1 MPRTEKRFGVVN
13 QPSLTAVEELVP
25 SAATTRNVL
34 INASAR
40 SAAVISAAIYSGA
53 YSAPSTSVAL
63 SPGSSSI
70 NMANG
75 STIAGGNQPTALW
88 RFGKGSSWNNTFAWG
103 SASDT
108 SGFVAVNQSTGSAMY
123 TTQTF
128 AAHTGDNYWRNVF
141 DREVQF
147 KGANSGAG
155 IDRPKLNNCYVAVS
169 DTKAIGIAA
178 NMATTASGDLFD
190 VSTISHTVGT
200 SFTETAG
207 GVGQTSL
214 QGVGAAGTHT
224 AAAYALQDGVGYLM
238 HSGTDQVYTNTSGR
252 VGLGIYIYSD
262 SSASF
267 DKRAFWN
274 CDGTVGKESGYA
286 LAYFVASDYNST
298 HGVFAFSQPSTTTL
312 WSNISPTSSTSFP
325 AAYAL
330 PADAAPAGFRIV
342 SNSNTV
348 APTDTNF
355 LTGAITYPA
364 APTGVDVPVRS
375 LTRVFQVAAVK
386 FSPDGERVA
395 VAYSRNYSGTGN
407 TNSVVVVYTRQ
418 NDGTWLHTA
427 SSGSALRYMPD
438 SPDCMAWSPDGGVIA
453 IAASSST
460 GTITL
465 ASTESYFIDLWAV
478 GEIGAIN
485 NSAVTSWTVA
495 SSKYPD
501 LPQYIAPKSGT
512 STVGSVTINA
522 NVITGGSPSSSYT
535 IRSVA
540 PFTTTTGAPPTVVA
554 TIGGTV
560 LTSAFRQLQGY
571 VMQGAGT
578 VGTTGVPA
586 VNYVTSVVNDLSLTQ
601 GQTTQ
606 VSNIVLGSGE
616 RLYVGSSTSDSVDIS
631 AHGIEST

>member
-13 QPSLTAVEELVP
+13 QPASTAVEELVP
-25 SAATTRNVL
+25 SAATTRNLL
-34 INASAR
+34 INTTAR

-53 YSAPSTSVAL
+53 YSAPSTSIAL
-63 SPGSSSI
+63 SPGSASI

-88 RFGKGSSWNNTFAWG
+88 RFGKGPSWNNTFAWG

-108 SGFVAVNQSTGSAMY
+108 SGFTAVNQSTGSAMY
-123 TTQTF
+123 TTQTV
-128 AAHTGDNYWRNVF
+128 ANHTEDNYWRNAF
-141 DREVQF
+141 DNEVSF
-147 KGANSGAG
+147 KGANAG
-155 IDRPKLNNCYVAVS
+155 NNVARPKLNNCYVAVS

-178 NMATTASGDLFD
+178 GLTTTATGDLFD
-190 VSTISHTVGT
+190 YSTISHTVGS
-200 SFTETAG
+200 SFSETAG
-207 GVGQTSL
+207 GIGQTSL
-214 QGVGAAGTHT
+214 QGVGGTGRHG

-238 HSGTDQVYTNTSGR
+238 HVGTDYVYQNTSGR
-252 VGLGIYIYSD
+252 TGLGIYIYSD

-274 CDGTVGKESGYA
+274 CDGVTGKESGYA

-355 LTGAITYPA
+355 LTGAITYPS

-375 LTRVFQVAAVK
+375 LTRLFQVAAIK

-438 SPDCMAWSPDGGVIA
+438 SPDCMAWSPDGGIIA

-460 GTITL
+460 ATTTL
-465 ASTESYFIDLWAV
+465 AATESYFIDLWAV
-478 GEIGAIN
+478 GGLGSIS
-485 NSAVTSWTVA
+485 NSTVTSWTVA

-501 LPQYIAPKSGT
+501 FPQYVSPNTGT

-522 NVITGGSPSSSYT
+522 NVITGGSANSTYT

-540 PFTTTTGAPPTVVA
+540 PFTTTTSVPPTVVA
-554 TIGGTV
+554 TISGTT

-571 VMQGAGT
+571 AMQGTGT

-586 VNYVTSVVNDLSLTQ
+586 TNYVTSVVNDLSLTQ
-601 GQTTQ
+601 GQTSQ

-616 RLYVGSSTSDSVDIS
+616 RLYVGSSTSDSVDIT
-631 AHGIEST
+631 AHGIEIT

>member
-1 MPRTEKRFGVVN
+1 
-13 QPSLTAVEELVP
+13 
-25 SAATTRNVL
+25 
-34 INASAR
+34 
-40 SAAVISAAIYSGA
+40 
-53 YSAPSTSVAL
+53 
-63 SPGSSSI
+63 
-70 NMANG
+70 
-75 STIAGGNQPTALW
+75 
-88 RFGKGSSWNNTFAWG
+88 
-103 SASDT
+103 
-108 SGFVAVNQSTGSAMY
+108 MY

-128 AAHTGDNYWRNVF
+128 AAHTGDNHWRNAF
-141 DREVQF
+141 DYEVQF

-169 DTKAIGIAA
+169 DTKAIGIGA
-178 NMATTASGDLFD
+178 NLTTTAGGDLFD
-190 VSTISHTVGT
+190 SSTISHTVGT

-238 HSGTDQVYTNTSGR
+238 HSGTDQVYRDTSGR

-262 SSASF
+262 SSSSF

-375 LTRVFQVAAVK
+375 LNRLFQVAAVK

-395 VAYSRNYSGTGN
+395 VAYSRNYSGTGD
-407 TNSVVVVYTRQ
+407 TNSVAVVYTRQ
-418 NDGTWLHTA
+418 SDGTWLHTA
-427 SSGSALRYMPD
+427 SSGSALRYMPN
-438 SPDCMAWSPDGGVIA
+438 SPDCMAWSPDGGIIA

-460 GTITL
+460 GTVTL
-465 ASTESYFIDLWAV
+465 NATESYFIDLWAV
-478 GEIGAIN
+478 GGVGAIN

-501 LPQYIAPKSGT
+501 LPQYVAPKSGT
-512 STVGSVTINA
+512 STVSAVTINA
-522 NVITGGSPSSSYT
+522 NVITGGSPGNSYT

-554 TIGGTV
+554 TIGGTS

-571 VMQGAGT
+571 VMQGTGT
-578 VGTTGVPA
+578 VGTSGQPA

>member
-13 QPSLTAVEELVP
+13 QPASTAVEELVP
-25 SAATTRNVL
+25 SAATTRNLL
-34 INASAR
+34 INTTAR

-53 YSAPSTSVAL
+53 YSAPSTSIAL
-63 SPGSSSI
+63 SPGSASI

-108 SGFVAVNQSTGSAMY
+108 SGFTAVNQSTGSAMY
-123 TTQTF
+123 TTQTV
-128 AAHTGDNYWRNVF
+128 ANHTEDNYWRNAF
-141 DREVQF
+141 DYEVSF
-147 KGANSGAG
+147 KGANSGNNVS
-155 IDRPKLNNCYVAVS
+155 RPKLNNCYVAVS

-178 NMATTASGDLFD
+178 GLTTTATGDLFD
-190 VSTISHTVGT
+190 YSTISHTVGS
-200 SFTETAG
+200 SFSETAG
-207 GVGQTSL
+207 GIGQTSL
-214 QGVGAAGTHT
+214 QGVGGTGRHG

-238 HSGTDQVYTNTSGR
+238 HVGTDYVYQNTSGR
-252 VGLGIYIYSD
+252 TGLGIYIYSD

-274 CDGTVGKESGYA
+274 CDGVTGKESGYA

-438 SPDCMAWSPDGGVIA
+438 SPDCMAWSPDGGIIA

-460 GTITL
+460 SATTI
-465 ASTESYFIDLWAV
+465 AATESYFIDLWAV
-478 GEIGAIN
+478 GGLGSIS
-485 NSAVTSWTVA
+485 NSTVTSWTVA

-501 LPQYIAPKSGT
+501 FPQYVSPNTGT

-522 NVITGGSPSSSYT
+522 NVITGGSANSTYT

-540 PFTTTTGAPPTVVA
+540 PFTTTTSVPPTVVA
-554 TIGGTV
+554 TISGTT

-571 VMQGAGT
+571 AMQGTGT

-586 VNYVTSVVNDLSLTQ
+586 TNYVTSVVNDLSLTQ
-601 GQTTQ
+601 GQTSQ

-616 RLYVGSSTSDSVDIS
+616 RLYVGSSTSDSVDIT
-631 AHGIEST
+631 AHGIEIT